1 MTTDLFFKEVN
12 NKYISINVFFY
23 LLYFETIS
31 HDYLGNY
38 VILIV
43 FWMGYVK
50 YGFADGLER

>member
-12 NKYISINVFFY
+12 NKYISINVF